1 MKKSR
6 AHVLKP
12 FDNINTDYIISG
24 RYKFE
29 ISDMKELA
37 KYIFEDIHPD
47 FYKKMKKGDYVVAG
61 ENFGCGSSREQAP
74 WAIKEAGISAV
85 LAKSFAR
92 IFFRNAFN
100 IGLCLVQCDTDG
112 ISDGDI
118 IELDL
123 GKETVFNH
131 TKKTRIKTMPIP
143 GLMRSFLSDGG
154 VIEHFKKYG
163 DFKIET

>member
-1 MKKSR
+1 MKKGK

-12 FDNINTDYIISG
+12 FDDINTDYIISG
-24 RYKFE
+24 RYKFK
-29 ISDMKELA
+29 ISNMKELS
-37 KYIFEDIHPD
+37 KYIFEDIYPD
-47 FYKKMKKGDYVVAG
+47 FYKKIKVGDYVVAG

-74 WAIKEAGISAV
+74 WVIKEAGIAAV

-100 IGLCLVQCDTDG
+100 IGLCVVQCDTSTIDN
-112 ISDGDI
+112 GDI

-123 GKETVFNH
+123 EREIVFNH
-131 TKKTRIKTMPIP
+131 TKNTKTKTMPIP
-143 GLMRSFLSDGG
+143 GLMRQFLRDGG

-163 DFKIET
+163 DFRI

>member
-1 MKKSR
+1 MKKGK

-12 FDNINTDYIISG
+12 FDNVNTDYIISG
-24 RYKFE
+24 RYKFK

-37 KYIFEDIHPD
+37 KYVFEDISPD
-47 FYKKMKKGDYVVAG
+47 FYKRARPGDYVVAG

-74 WAIKEAGISAV
+74 WAIKEAGIAAV

-92 IFFRNAFN
+92 IFSRNAFN
-100 IGLCLVQCDTDG
+100 IGLCLVQCDTSQ
-112 ISDGDI
+112 IEDGDI

-123 GKETVFNH
+123 ENETVANH
-131 TKKTRIKTMPIP
+131 TKNKRIKIMPIP
-143 GLMRSFLSDGG
+143 KLMQRFLRDGG
-154 VIEHFKKYG
+154 VINHFKKYG

>member
-1 MKKSR
+1 MKKR
-6 AHVLKP
+6 KAHVLTP

-24 RYKFE
+24 RYKFK

-37 KYIFEDIHPD
+37 KYVFEDISPG
-47 FYKKMKKGDYVVAG
+47 FYKKAEEGDYVVAG
-61 ENFGCGSSREQAP
+61 DNFGCGSSREQAP
-74 WAIKEAGISAV
+74 WAIKEAGIAAV

-100 IGLCLVQCDTDG
+100 IGLCVVQCDTSKIDNG
-112 ISDGDI
+112 NM

-123 GKETVFNH
+123 DKEVVINH
-131 TKKTRIKTMPIP
+131 TKDLRIKTMPIP
-143 GLMRSFLSDGG
+143 SLMRQFLRDGG
-154 VIEHFKKYG
+154 VVEHFKKHG

>member
-1 MKKSR
+1 MKKGNS
-6 AHVLKP
+6 HVLKP
-12 FDNINTDYIISG
+12 FDNVNTDYIISG
-24 RYKFE
+24 RYKFK

-37 KYIFEDIHPD
+37 KYLFEDISPG
-47 FYKKMKKGDYVVAG
+47 FYKKVRAGDYVVAG

-100 IGLCLVQCDTDG
+100 IGLCVVQCDTSK
-112 ISDGDI
+112 IKDGDA

-123 GKETVFNH
+123 DRETVINH
-131 TKKTRIKTMPIP
+131 SKKLKIKTMPIP
-143 GLMRSFLSDGG
+143 GLMRRFLRDGG
-154 VIEHFKKYG
+154 VVEHFRKHG
-163 DFKIET
+163 DFKIGQ